1 MKFLIKTA
9 KTVNSSS
16 TVKMVSLFS
25 WTLAT
30 LTLKMF
36 INNLG
41 WGEGNRTNAMLWK
54 KETQRLIIT
63 ND

>member
-25 WTLAT
+25 GTLAT

-36 INNLG
+36 NNNLG
-41 WGEGNRTNAMLWK
+41 
-54 KETQRLIIT
+54 
-63 ND
+63 